1 MILAFGLKPERFV
14 GGEGRIDAVLE
25 PPAAEEADVLV
36 QALASGIESGGHVHR
51 RAAAVVPA

>member
-25 PPAAEEADVLV
+25 PPGAEEADVLV
-36 QALASGIESGGHVHR
+36 DALLRASR
-51 RAAAVVPA
+51 RAAT